1 MCKHYSCDY
10 GILFICTG
18 TDSSQTDHRE
28 RDSLAGQRKKRD
40 ATSFIVFLNCI
51 CINFYLSLIT
61 DLLNTSRVMCF
72 QKTVEIISRIIPW
85 MNLINITVIFPLCL
99 LSIMKNIK
107 KDFFILSD
115 KWEGLLKKNQLLFH
129 LQRINK
135 VLDVGDGISLQF
147 YQGLPYQSHC
157 FAGCSKTAFFLQ
169 LHM

>member
-1 MCKHYSCDY
+1 
-10 GILFICTG
+10 
-18 TDSSQTDHRE
+18 
-28 RDSLAGQRKKRD
+28 
-40 ATSFIVFLNCI
+40 
-51 CINFYLSLIT
+51 
-61 DLLNTSRVMCF
+61 
-72 QKTVEIISRIIPW
+72 